1 MKSIHSKN
9 YITIISLCL
18 ISFGIYQAFNYY
30 FTKGILG
37 VPLDDSWIHFRF
49 AENFAKEF
57 NFTYNPG
64 EPTAGTTSP
73 LWVIVSGLVS
83 FISPTFM
90 LNSIIL
96 SGLFFILSCIFIY
109 KIAVAVFF
117 DSEVLDFD
125 LEFSPL
131 YLALLVALLT
141 IMSGRLEWAA
151 MSGMETTMFIFFSLA
166 GFYQHIKDIHDKKIS
181 LAPSLL
187 FALSTA
193 SRPEGLMLF
202 GLYLFDAWTFS
213 FHIKKV
219 LKTTLD
225 LAAGVIIF
233 IFIAGGY
240 FLFSYYTSGN
250 ILPNTFRGQGGGFH
264 IDTEH
269 ILISLEYLRINFVLF
284 IRDNPI
290 TCILYLLSFIFY
302 FANVKKFFSKLRSLN
317 LIYLWVILLPLAS
330 SIFVPNWRH
339 HGRYLMP
346 LIPLINLVSVYAI
359 LVVLNKFK
367 GKSSLN
373 LLHKKNFLTALLLFF
388 SFAYYI
394 VYAIALGKN
403 TDNINSQQ
411 VKLAHWVKENIS
423 QNDVIAM
430 NDIGAI
436 TFVSKNRIVDM
447 AGLVTPQILD
457 YRKYRLEDNLD
468 SMLALLKNNDVKY
481 MIIYDHWFEPFL
493 KRHGEYFE
501 YLLSAKLEVNTICG
515 GDEMKVYKTNFYR
528 KENEGN

>member
-1 MKSIHSKN
+1 MKSINLKN
-9 YITIISLCL
+9 YIIIITLCL
-18 ISFGIYQAFNYY
+18 VSFGIYQAFNYY
-30 FTKGILG
+30 FTHGTLG

-49 AENFAKEF
+49 AQNFAKEF

-73 LWVIVSGLVS
+73 LWVVVSGLVS
-83 FISPTFM
+83 FISPAFM
-90 LNSIIL
+90 LNSVVL
-96 SGLFFILSCIFIY
+96 SGLFFVLSCIFIY
-109 KIAVAVFF
+109 KISVTVFF

-125 LEFSPL
+125 LDFSPL
-131 YLALLVALLT
+131 YLSLLVAMLT

-166 GFYQHIKDIHDKKIS
+166 GFYLHIKDIHNQKIS
-181 LAPSLL
+181 LGPSLL

-213 FHIKKV
+213 FHIKRV

-225 LAAGVIIF
+225 LIGGVIIF
-233 IFIAGGY
+233 VFIAGGY

-250 ILPNTFRGQGGGFH
+250 ILPNTFRGQGGNFNF
-264 IDTEH
+264 IPNF
-269 ILISLEYLRINFVLF
+269 EYLRISFVLF
-284 IRDNPI
+284 LRDNPI
-290 TCILYLLSFIFY
+290 TCVLYLFSLIFY
-302 FANVKKFFSKLRSLN
+302 FANIKRFFSKLRSLN

-330 SIFVPNWRH
+330 SVFVPNWRH

-346 LIPLINLVSVYAI
+346 LIPFINLVSVYAI
-359 LVVLNKFK
+359 LVILNKYK
-367 GKSSLN
+367 NKSSLN

-388 SFAYYI
+388 SFTYYI
-394 VYAIALGKN
+394 VYAVALGKN

-411 VKLAHWVKENIS
+411 VKLAYWVKDNIS
-423 QNDVIAM
+423 RNDVIAM

-436 TFVSKNRIVDM
+436 TFISNNRIIDM
-447 AGLVTPQILD
+447 AGLVTPEILD

-468 SMLALLKNNDVKY
+468 SMLTLLKTNDVKY
-481 MIIYDHWFEPFL
+481 LIIYDHWFEPFL
-493 KRHGEYFE
+493 KRHGKYFE
-501 YLLSAKLEVNTICG
+501 FIHSAKLEENTICG
-515 GDEMKVYKTNFYR
+515 GDEMKVYKVNFYR
-528 KENEGN
+528 KENESN